1 MAMKCNLNSS
11 KGKSLKKRNDKKP
24 QPLEHAWIA
33 THCHQAWCFG
43 QWLKASLPA
52 PLTQQGLAIDW
63 LSQTETPDCD
73 HLILALS
80 RPDTQPFWIDFLTGQ
95 KAHRQQFG
103 GGKNQPLARAILGKQ
118 PEALPRVLDATAGLA
133 NDAYVIAQLGC
144 DVTLLERL
152 PVMAALIEDG
162 LKRAKN
168 DEKVTETTQRMH
180 VIHADAV
187 QWMHERLNNQR
198 TEQPSQAFEVVY
210 LDPMYPHT
218 NKTAAAKKGMQLLQH
233 LAGADTDSDALL
245 AAALKTAIQRVVV
258 KRPKGA
264 PSLAGPAPH
273 AAIKSP
279 NTRYD
284 IYSIK
289 ALHP

>member
-1 MAMKCNLNSS
+1 
-11 KGKSLKKRNDKKP
+11 LKKRAKKSP
-24 QPLEHAWIA
+24 VPVDQNWLK
-33 THCHQAWCFG
+33 THCYQAWCFS
-43 QWLKASLPA
+43 QSLMDALPESA
-52 PLTQQGLAIDW
+52 QQQGFQIDW
-63 LSQTETPDCD
+63 LGEADVPDCD
-73 HLILALS
+73 HLTLAVT
-80 RPDTQPFWIDFLTGQ
+80 PPKPPGTTPFWIDFLAGQ

-118 PEALPRVLDATAGLA
+118 PETLPRVLDATAGLA

-144 DVTLLERL
+144 EVTMLERL

-168 DEKVTETTQRMH
+168 DENVAETAQRMQ
-180 VIHADAV
+180 VIHADAS
-187 QWMHERLNNQR
+187 QWMNES
-198 TEQPSQAFEVVY
+198 SQAFEVVY

-233 LAGADTDSDALL
+233 LAGADTDSDTLL
-245 AAALKTAIQRVVV
+245 AAALNTATHRVVV

-264 PSLAGPAPH
+264 PPLEGPRPH

-289 ALHP
+289 ALRP

>member
-1 MAMKCNLNSS
+1 MKRRA
-11 KGKSLKKRNDKKP
+11 KKSPAPVDQAWLK
-24 QPLEHAWIA
+24 
-33 THCHQAWCFG
+33 THCYQAWCFS
-43 QWLKASLPA
+43 QSLMDTLPEPA
-52 PLTQQGLAIDW
+52 QQQGFQIDW
-63 LSQTETPDCD
+63 LSDTDTPGCD
-73 HLILALS
+73 DLTLAVT
-80 RPDTQPFWIDFLTGQ
+80 PPEPPGTPPFQINFLAGQ

-162 LKRAKN
+162 LKRAEN
-168 DEKVTETTQRMH
+168 DENVAETTQRMH
-180 VIHADAV
+180 VIHADAS
-187 QWMHERLNNQR
+187 QWMNERVNNQR
-198 TEQPSQAFEVVY
+198 TEQAFEVVY

-245 AAALKTAIQRVVV
+245 AAALNTAIQRVVV

-284 IYSIK
+284 IYSIR
-289 ALHP
+289 ALKK